1 LARFP
6 AVHVRQRLGADGINL
21 SLLLNLRLRTVY
33 MVGAGRCAPMGPLDG
48 GGGSWRRR
56 IGDPPQSVLRAGAP
70 QVNVSKDT
78 VTGSHRKH
86 TKLGNKTFTH
96 LSTRCIQL
104 LSKALTKQGYICA
117 LGHKRRKER
126 KRLGQ
131 IRDHMVISFRHQCRG
146 TGLIEYERARE
157 LSCNLLGPH
166 THNLRFGEETVDFY
180 HQYHLINRIN
190 QSYNSRFVLRC
201 RSQRPFTAI
210 RPTTGSA
217 CRRSI

>member
-1 LARFP
+1 MAAAGRGGGGAALARFP

-104 LSKALTKQGYICA
+104 LSKALTKQGYKFCMKA
-117 LGHKRRKER
+117 
-126 KRLGQ
+126 Q
-131 IRDHMVISFRHQCRG
+131 RG
-146 TGLIEYERARE
+146 K
-157 LSCNLLGPH
+157 
-166 THNLRFGEETVDFY
+166 
-180 HQYHLINRIN
+180 
-190 QSYNSRFVLRC
+190 
-201 RSQRPFTAI
+201 
-210 RPTTGSA
+210 
-217 CRRSI
+217 